1 MSEPPIVSI
10 LIVDDRPENL
20 LALEI
25 SLESLG
31 QRIVRATSGQQAL
44 KAVLDEEFAVILMDI
59 RMPGMDGFE
68 TLELL
73 RQREKSRH
81 IPIIFLTAH
90 SEQRDFFR
98 TWSAGAVDCLE
109 KPIDPHAL
117 RAKVSVFV
125 ALRQNQLALEAA
137 QADLEQR
144 IVERTADLQTE
155 IERRKGVE
163 AKLLEQATHD
173 ALTGLANR
181 KLLLEHL
188 SHAMSRWNRRST
200 SKFAVAMIDLDRFKV
215 INDTFGHLGG
225 DQLLVEVAT
234 RLQNCLRSGDTAA
247 RLGGDEFAILL
258 DGIGELRDAT
268 RTTERIHRALN
279 EPFLIDGRDVRI
291 GGSIGLAMVDARYS
305 QGEEL
310 LRDADTA
317 LYRAKDAGR
326 SRTQVFDQEMHE
338 HVQAE
343 LRDEQELSLAI
354 ERGELRLHYQP
365 IVDIASGSIVAF
377 EALMRWDHPE
387 RGVVEPARFIA
398 LAEETGLIRPLGR
411 WAIDAACEQLA
422 AFRATTSQPLVVS
435 VNVSAKQLSELGLAT
450 HVARALHEHSL
461 PPSLLEIELTESTM
475 MQGTAIE
482 AHELEALRDLGVS
495 LALDDFGTG
504 YSCLASLQQ
513 LHVGKLKID
522 QSFIAPLGT
531 PQGRP
536 EIVTAIIALARALKL
551 DIVAEGIETPAQLEL
566 LRSLGCT
573 HGQGFLFSP
582 PVSAEE
588 ATDLLRSRRRMT
600 AHGR

>member
-1 MSEPPIVSI
+1 MSEPPVVSI

-20 LALEI
+20 LALES

-31 QRIVRATSGQQAL
+31 QRIVQASSGQQAL

-81 IPIIFLTAH
+81 IPIIFQTAH
-90 SEQRDFFR
+90 AEHRNFLR

-109 KPIDPHAL
+109 KPIDPSAL

-137 QADLEQR
+137 QAELEQR
-144 IVERTADLQTE
+144 IIERTADLQME
-155 IERRKGVE
+155 IERRKLVE
-163 AKLLEQATHD
+163 VKLLEQATHD

-188 SHAMSRWNRRST
+188 THAMSRWNRRRAAR
-200 SKFAVAMIDLDRFKV
+200 FAVAIIDLARFKV
-215 INDTFGHLGG
+215 INDTHGHLCG
-225 DQLLVEVAT
+225 DQLLVEVAQ
-234 RLQNCLRSGDTAA
+234 RLSHCLRSGDTAA
-247 RLGGDEFAILL
+247 RLGGDEFAILF

-268 RTTERIHRALN
+268 RTTERIHRALS
-279 EPFLIDGRDVRI
+279 EPFVLDGRDVRI
-291 GGSIGLAMVDARYS
+291 GASIGLAMIDARYA

-326 SRTQVFDQEMHE
+326 SRTQVFDEEMHE
-338 HVQAE
+338 NVQAE
-343 LRDEQELSLAI
+343 LRDEQELSQAI
-354 ERGELRLHYQP
+354 ERGDLRLFYQP
-365 IVDIASGSIVAF
+365 IVEIGTGSISGF
-377 EALMRWDHPE
+377 EALMRWAHPE
-387 RGVVEPARFIA
+387 RGLIEPARFIA

-411 WAIDAACEQLA
+411 WAITSACGQLA
-422 AFRATTSQPLVVS
+422 EFRKLTTQPLVMS
-435 VNVSAKQLSELGLAT
+435 VNVSANQLSELGLAT
-450 HVARALHEHSL
+450 HVARALHEHAL
-461 PPSLLEIELTESTM
+461 PPSTLEIEMTESTM
-475 MQGTAIE
+475 MLGNAIE
-482 AHELEALRDLGVS
+482 AHELSALRDLGVS

-504 YSCLASLQQ
+504 YSCLASLHQ

-522 QSFIAPLGT
+522 KSFIAPLGT
-531 PQGRP
+531 PEERP
-536 EIVTAIIALARALKL
+536 EIVTAIIAMARALHL

-582 PVSAEE
+582 PVSADE
-588 ATDLLRSRRRMT
+588 AAALLRSRRRMT
-600 AHGR
+600 ANGR

>member
-1 MSEPPIVSI
+1 MSELPIVNI

-31 QRIVRATSGQQAL
+31 QRIVRASSGQQAL

-73 RQREKSRH
+73 RKREKSRH

-109 KPIDPHAL
+109 KPIDPDAL

-125 ALRQNQLALEAA
+125 ALRQNQLELEAA
-137 QADLEQR
+137 QAQLEQR
-144 IVERTADLQTE
+144 IIERTADLQTE

-188 SHAMSRWNRRST
+188 THATSRWNRRRS

-215 INDTFGHLGG
+215 VNDTLGHLGG
-225 DQLLVEVAT
+225 DQLLVEVAA
-234 RLQNCLRSGDTAA
+234 RLQHCLRAGDTAA

-258 DGIGELRDAT
+258 DGISELRDAT

-279 EPFLIDGRDVRI
+279 EPFIIDGRDVRI
-291 GGSIGLAMVDARYS
+291 GGSIGLAMIDERYT

-343 LRDEQELSLAI
+343 LRDEQELGLAI
-354 ERGELRLHYQP
+354 EREEMCLFYQP
-365 IVDIASGSIVAF
+365 IVDLASGNIVGF
-377 EALMRWDHPE
+377 EALMRWAHPE
-387 RGVVEPARFIA
+387 RGLVDPDRFIA

-411 WAIDAACEQLA
+411 WAIDAACAQLV
-422 AFRATTSQPLVVS
+422 AFRRATPQPLVMS
-435 VNVSAKQLSELGLAT
+435 VNVSANQLSELGFAT

-461 PPSLLEIELTESTM
+461 PPSLLEVELTESTM

-482 AHELEALRDLGVS
+482 AHELGALRDLGVS

-513 LHVGKLKID
+513 LNVGKLKID

-531 PQGRP
+531 SEERP
-536 EIVTAIIALARALKL
+536 EIVTAIIALARALHL
-551 DIVAEGIETPAQLEL
+551 DIVAEGIETTAQLEL

-582 PVSAEE
+582 PVSAGD
-588 ATDLLRSRRRMT
+588 ATALLRSRRRMN
-600 AHGR
+600 AHVR